1 MQIEELRREICDRLP
16 NLSDDQVEAL
26 WEYMQILTAADVDAL
41 ENSNKYLTFYCC
53 DQVFGMDIRQVVQI
67 IGIPPVTPLPE
78 SSPHM
83 RGVASVRDEMIPV
96 VDLRVRLGKEAVA
109 VSEKSCLVVT
119 NVQDHSIGILV
130 DAISNVETILPEEI
144 CPPPRQDG
152 HNAEYLTGIVKRNT
166 VILLV
171 DVDALLTAKDI
182 DLLNMPASALV

>member
-16 NLSDDQVEAL
+16 TLSDDQLEAL

>member
-16 NLSDDQVEAL
+16 NLSDDQMEAL

>member
-16 NLSDDQVEAL
+16 TLSDDQVEAL

-130 DAISNVETILPEEI
+130 DAISNVETILQEEI

-182 DLLNMPASALV
+182 DLLNMPASALA

>member
-16 NLSDDQVEAL
+16 TLSDDQVEAL

-130 DAISNVETILPEEI
+130 DAISNVETILQEEI

>member
-16 NLSDDQVEAL
+16 TLSDDQVEAL